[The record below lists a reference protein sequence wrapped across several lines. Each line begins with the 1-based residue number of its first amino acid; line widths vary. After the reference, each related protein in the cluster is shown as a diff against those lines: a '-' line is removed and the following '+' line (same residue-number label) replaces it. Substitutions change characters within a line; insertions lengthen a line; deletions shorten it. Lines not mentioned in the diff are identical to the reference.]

1 VTAQA
6 GTIPDS
12 LALPIKFQALVGP
25 IAQRLHRTT
34 RTLAVVEHVLEL
46 GSMANG
52 ARVRTSVF
60 LPVVCL
66 QGDGAI
72 GGVVS
77 QDLAVLRHGQRPTT
91 PAVEIM
97 FRVGAVGG
105 LVKVRA
111 HVADLDAVV
120 PELDAHP
127 VAGKDA
133 VGFVRV
139 RGDAAHRRAAGRSGG
154 LWGAVG

>member
-1 VTAQA
+1 MTAQA

-12 LALPIKFQALVGP
+12 LALPIKLQALVGP
-25 IAQRLHRTT
+25 IAQLLHRTIA
-34 RTLAVVEHVLEL
+34 TLDIVKCILEL
-46 GSMANG
+46 GAVADG
-52 ARVRTSVF
+52 ATF
-60 LPVVCL
+60 CAPILLPIVCV
-66 QGDGAI
+66 QGDGAV
-72 GGVVS
+72 GGIIS
-77 QDLAVLRHGQRPTT
+77 QDLAILRHSQRPIAT
-91 PAVEIM
+91 AVDVV

-111 HVADLDAVV
+111 HVAD
-120 PELDAHP
+120 LDAHP

-139 RGDAAHRRAAGRSGG
+139 RGDAAHRWAAGRSGG